1 MEKLLV
7 SRKEAAFLL
16 SISVDKLDELRRQ
29 QKLRCIYI
37 GVRCYYS
44 MDELKAFVLKIG
56 KRL

>member
-7 SRKEAAFLL
+7 SRKEAAYLL
-16 SISVDKLDELRRQ
+16 SISVDKLDDLRRQ

>member
-16 SISVDKLDELRRQ
+16 SISVDKLDDLRRQ

-37 GVRCYYS
+37 CVRCYYS
-44 MDELKAFVLKIG
+44 MDELKAFVMKIG

>member
-16 SISVDKLDELRRQ
+16 SISVDKLDDLRRQ

>member
-7 SRKEAAFLL
+7 SRKEAAYLL